1 MNGRGLPFHG
11 FSEEEQKRIKYVISD
26 VDDTITSNG
35 QLSLFALEA
44 LYNLK
49 LKEKNIFLVTGGSYG
64 WGDCYMRQWP
74 VDGVLAES
82 GAVLFVRDE
91 DDSVQALFNP
101 IINQAE
107 VIKKKTELL
116 KKTEGLPLSSDQPAR
131 LFDIAYDKNKMDE
144 NEIKVLKN
152 ILSFSGA
159 HYSESSI
166 HINAWFGDYRKLS
179 AVKYFLSKVFKIKEK
194 DLLDKGIYIGDS
206 FNDQELF
213 GYFPLSIG
221 MHSVE
226 EKRNEFKTLP
236 QYITEEG
243 SGVGFY
249 AVANAL

>member
-1 MNGRGLPFHG
+1 MNDRGLPFKG
-11 FSEEEQKRIKYVISD
+11 FSEEEKKRIKYVISD
-26 VDDTITSNG
+26 VDDTITCNG
-35 QLSLFALEA
+35 QISLFALEA
-44 LYNLK
+44 LYSLR
-49 LKEKNIFLVTGGSYG
+49 LKEKNTFLVTGGSYG

-107 VIKKKTELL
+107 VIKKKNELL
-116 KKTEGLPLSSDQPAR
+116 KRTEGLPLSSDQPAR

-144 NEIKVLKN
+144 DEIKVLKN

-159 HYSESSI
+159 YYSESSI

-179 AVKYFLSKVFKIKEK
+179 AVKYFLSKVYKIKER

-226 EKRNEFKTLP
+226 EKRKGFKTLP
-236 QYITEEG
+236 KYITKEDG
-243 SGVGFY
+243 GLGFY
-249 AVANAL
+249 AVVDAL

>member
-1 MNGRGLPFHG
+1 MSERGLLFEG
-11 FSEEEQKRIKYVISD
+11 FSEEEKKRIQYVISD

-35 QLSLFALEA
+35 RISPFTLGA
-44 LYNLK
+44 LYSLRR
-49 LKEKNIFLVTGGSYG
+49 KEKNTFLVTGGSYG

-74 VDGVLAES
+74 VDGVIAES

-107 VIKKKTELL
+107 VIKKKNELL

-144 NEIKVLKN
+144 AEIKVLKN

-159 HYSESSI
+159 YYSESSI
-166 HINAWFGDYRKLS
+166 HINAWFGDYNKLS
-179 AVKYFLSKVFKIKEK
+179 AVKYFLSKVYKIKEN
-194 DLLDKGIYIGDS
+194 DLLNKGIYVGDS

-213 GYFPLSIG
+213 GYFPTSIG

-236 QYITEEG
+236 LYITEEG
-243 SGVGFY
+243 SGLGFCS
-249 AVANAL
+249 VVEAL

>member
-1 MNGRGLPFHG
+1 MNERGLPFKG
-11 FSEEEQKRIKYVISD
+11 FSEEEKKRIKYVISD

-35 QLSLFALEA
+35 RISSFVLDA
-44 LYNLK
+44 LYSLR

-101 IINQAE
+101 ILNQAD

-131 LFDIAYDKNKMDE
+131 FFDIAYDKNKMDKD
-144 NEIKVLKN
+144 EIKVLKN

-159 HYSESSI
+159 YYSESSI

-179 AVKYFLSKVFKIKEK
+179 AVKYFLSRVYKIKEK
-194 DLLDKGIYIGDS
+194 DLLSKGIYIGDS

-226 EKRNEFKTLP
+226 KKRNEFKTLP
-236 QYITEEG
+236 LYITKEG
-243 SGVGFY
+243 SGLGFCS
-249 AVANAL
+249 VVDAL